1 MYFLL
6 VSSLNKLRECRS
18 VLLLLIEC
26 GVAII
31 NTCSP
36 INIYICLH
44 FQDFSF
50 HFLHL
55 LLARL
60 ARRVSFAFRISLGN
74 LPKIQTGIYRDLF
87 SLCEENIVFFY
98 ICFFLFAF
106 IVPLFYTEKGN
117 CFSLTRFTTFYFFS
131 LSDSNLPVYLSSVC
145 NLVSFESVFI
155 IHIIHNPGG
164 AEKRG
169 LSTNDD
175 VLSHYIKVVILTIL
189 LLLSDNQ
196 NF

>member
-1 MYFLL
+1 MCVCVYVGVCIYAFAVVIVYVCDKLKLITLNILLISLIWCIFL
-6 VSSLNKLRECRS
+6 VSSLNKLRECRL

-44 FQDFSF
+44 AQDFSF

-74 LPKIQTGIYRDLF
+74 LPKIQTGIYRDLL
-87 SLCEENIVFFY
+87 SLYGENIVFFY
-98 ICFFLFAF
+98 ICFFF
-106 IVPLFYTEKGN
+106 ICFY
-117 CFSLTRFTTFYFFS
+117 C
-131 LSDSNLPVYLSSVC
+131 SSI
-145 NLVSFESVFI
+145 L
-155 IHIIHNPGG
+155 HR
-164 AEKRG
+164 KR
-169 LSTNDD
+169 
-175 VLSHYIKVVILTIL
+175 
-189 LLLSDNQ
+189 
-196 NF
+196 

>member
-1 MYFLL
+1 MLSEFLSAISQKFKQESIEIYFPFTEKIL
-6 VSSLNKLRECRS
+6 
-18 VLLLLIEC
+18 
-26 GVAII
+26 
-31 NTCSP
+31 
-36 INIYICLH
+36 
-44 FQDFSF
+44 FSF
-50 HFLHL
+50 TY
-55 LLARL
+55 A
-60 ARRVSFAFRISLGN
+60 S
-74 LPKIQTGIYRDLF
+74 
-87 SLCEENIVFFY
+87 
-98 ICFFLFAF
+98 FLFAF

-131 LSDSNLPVYLSSVC
+131 LSDSNFPVYLSSVC